1 MKGFAAF
8 ALAAWAG
15 IVAAAAISIFQLGH
29 YERIYGPS
37 TTFVMVLW
45 YAPFLA
51 LLAGASG
58 WLGSLGRK
66 RRALTLPAASLIAAA
81 LVFGVVLAGLMVA
94 ADLVAVAIWLIYPWT
109 FLAPFAIARFAFSR
123 YGILPPA
130 PITGE
135 RDAALDVPGL
145 GADDH
150 ARPQ

>member
-1 MKGFAAF
+1 MKYFAAF

-15 IVAAAAISIFQLGH
+15 IVVAAAISIFQLGF

-45 YAPFLA
+45 YAAFPS
-51 LLAGASG
+51 LLAGASAWSG
-58 WLGSLGRK
+58 TLGRK
-66 RRALTLPAASLIAAA
+66 RRAMTLPAVFLSAAA
-81 LVFGVVLAGLMVA
+81 LLFGVVLAGLMVA
-94 ADLVAVAIWLIYPWT
+94 VDLTAVAVWLIYPWT
-109 FLAPFAIARFAFSR
+109 FLAPFAIARFALSR
-123 YGILPPA
+123 YGILPPV

>member
-1 MKGFAAF
+1 MKYFAAF

-15 IVAAAAISIFQLGH
+15 IVVAAAISIFQLGF

-45 YAPFLA
+45 YAAFPS
-51 LLAGASG
+51 LLAGASAWSG
-58 WLGSLGRK
+58 TLGRK
-66 RRALTLPAASLIAAA
+66 RRAMTLPA
-81 LVFGVVLAGLMVA
+81 V
-94 ADLVAVAIWLIYPWT
+94 
-109 FLAPFAIARFAFSR
+109 LAPFAIARFALSR
-123 YGILPPA
+123 YGILPPV